1 MSKKTINVAVIGG
14 SSLARLHAEGVVE
27 AEGAELY
34 AVCDLAPERLENI
47 LKELK
52 EKGIEPKKSCNDYK
66 ELVNDSQL
74 DAVVLVTP
82 DQTHCEMT
90 CAFLRAGKAVL
101 CEKPMALSME
111 ECQEMMR
118 CEKETGSKL
127 MVGQIGRCAPGFVL
141 AKKLVDE
148 GRIGEMMFIESE
160 YAHNY
165 AKVKGYGGW
174 RLDPR
179 RHGLIGGG
187 CHAVDFLRWFAGDP
201 TEVCA
206 YANRKSLTDWPTDD
220 TTIGI
225 LKFPNNVIGKVFV
238 STGCM
243 RNYTTRSVIYGTKGT
258 IICDNCSPSIQLFEN
273 NEELGKRFSDAPQDI
288 PIVPVSHNAKEE
300 IAVFVD
306 SLVNEKAIP
315 ISAMDGAC
323 TVAVCSAIIES
334 IEKGTNVKVRYPE
347 V

>member
-1 MSKKTINVAVIGG
+1 MENKKIKLAVVGG
-14 SSLARLHAEGVVE
+14 SSLARLHAEGAVE
-27 AEGAELY
+27 SGYSELY
-34 AVCDLAPERLENI
+34 AVCDIAPERLENI
-47 LKELK
+47 LKELR
-52 EKGIEPKKSCNDYK
+52 EKGIEPQKSCNDYMD
-66 ELVNDSQL
+66 LVNDPEL

-82 DQTHCEMT
+82 DQLHCEMT
-90 CAFLRAGKAVL
+90 CAFLKAGKAVL

-111 ECQEMMR
+111 ECQTMMR

-165 AKVKGYGGW
+165 EHVTGYGGW

-201 TEVCA
+201 IEVCA
-206 YANRKSLTDWPTDD
+206 YANKKSLVNWVTDD

-225 LKFPNNVIGKVFV
+225 MKFPDNVLGKVFV
-238 STGCM
+238 STGCK

-258 IICDNCSPSIQLFEN
+258 IICDNCSPTIQLFEN
-273 NEELGKRFSDAPQDI
+273 NEELGKKFSDQPQILD
-288 PIVPVSHNAKEE
+288 VEPVSHNAKEE
-300 IAVFVD
+300 IRVFTEA
-306 SLVNEKAIP
+306 LAKKQPIP

-323 TVAVCSAIIES
+323 TVAVCSALLES
-334 IEKGTNVKVRYPE
+334 IEKGTNVTVKYP
-347 V
+347 VV

>member
-1 MSKKTINVAVIGG
+1 MSKKIFNIAVIGG
-14 SSLARLHAEGVVE
+14 SELARLHAEGVLD

-34 AVCDLAPERLENI
+34 AICDIAPERLENI

-52 EKGIEPKKSCNDYK
+52 ERGIEPKKSCNDYM
-66 ELVNDSQL
+66 ELVNDPEL

-118 CEKETGSKL
+118 CEKEMNGKL
-127 MVGQIGRCAPGFVL
+127 MIGQIGRCAPGFVL

-165 AKVKGYGGW
+165 AKAKGYAGW

-238 STGCM
+238 STGCK

-273 NEELGKRFSDAPQDI
+273 NEELGKRFSDEPQNLEI
-288 PIVPVSHNAKEE
+288 IPVSHNAKEE
-300 IAVFVD
+300 IRVFVD
-306 SLVNEKAIP
+306 SLVNDSPLP
-315 ISAMDGAC
+315 ISSSEGAN

-334 IEKGTNVKVRYPE
+334 CATGMPVKVKYPT